1 MSEATDS
8 LRGRLMVASPA
19 MLDPNFH
26 RTVVLL
32 IEHGEEGA
40 LGVIL
45 NRATEMSV
53 GDPLPA
59 WQDHAADPGVVF
71 VGGPVQRSSAICLG
85 HSTSPVRTSGW
96 APVFDGIGTVD
107 LNEEPARVPG
117 VAKVRV
123 FAGHAGWGPLQ
134 LEDEMDDG
142 AWVVCDAR
150 AADVLDPEPDL
161 LWDRVV
167 ERQPGVVPLL
177 TRFPPDPDL
186 N

>member
-1 MSEATDS
+1 MSS
-8 LRGRLMVASPA
+8 LRGRLVVASPA

-40 LGVIL
+40 LGVVL
-45 NRATEMSV
+45 NRATEMPV
-53 GDPLPA
+53 GEPLPT
-59 WQDHAADPGVVF
+59 WEPYAADPAVVY
-71 VGGPVQRSSAICLG
+71 VGGPVQRSAAICLG
-85 HSTSPVRTSGW
+85 RSKVPIRTSGW
-96 APVFDGIGTVD
+96 APVFGDIGTVD
-107 LNEEPARVPG
+107 LNEDPSEVPG
-117 VAKVRV
+117 VAQVRV

-134 LEDEMDDG
+134 LEDEMDEG
-142 AWVVCDAR
+142 AWVVCDATP
-150 AADVLDPEPDL
+150 ADVLDPEPDL

-177 TRFPPDPDL
+177 TRFPPDPEL

>member
-1 MSEATDS
+1 MDS
-8 LRGRLMVASPA
+8 LRGRLILSSPA

-40 LGVIL
+40 LGVVL
-45 NRATEMSV
+45 NRATEMPV

-59 WQDHAADPGVVF
+59 WQDYAAEPAVVF

-85 HSTSPVRTSGW
+85 QSSIPTRSPGW
-96 APVFDGIGTVD
+96 APVFDSIGTVD
-107 LNEEPARVPG
+107 LNEAPSEVPG
-117 VAKVRV
+117 VAQVRV

-134 LEDEMDDG
+134 LEDEMDEG

-150 AADVLDPEPDL
+150 PADVLDPEPDL
-161 LWDRVV
+161 MWDRVV

>member
-1 MSEATDS
+1 MTGSM
-8 LRGRLMVASPA
+8 RGRLMVASPA
-19 MLDPNFH
+19 MLDPNFA

-32 IEHGEEGA
+32 LEHGEEGA
-40 LGVIL
+40 LGLVL
-45 NRATEMSV
+45 NRATEMPV
-53 GDPLPA
+53 GDPLPG
-59 WQDHAADPGVVF
+59 WQSYAAEPAVVF

-85 HSTSPVRTSGW
+85 RSDSPTRSPGW
-96 APVFDGIGTVD
+96 APVFDRIGTVD
-107 LNEEPARVPG
+107 LNEVPADVPG
-117 VAKVRV
+117 VARVRV

-134 LEDEMDDG
+134 LEDEMDEG
-142 AWVVCDAR
+142 AWVVCDAS
-150 AADVLDPEPDL
+150 AADVLDPDPDL

>member
-1 MSEATDS
+1 
-8 LRGRLMVASPA
+8 MVASPA

-40 LGVIL
+40 LGVVL
-45 NRATEMSV
+45 NRATEMPV
-53 GDPLPA
+53 GEPLPA
-59 WQDHAADPGVVF
+59 WHDHAAAPAVVF

-85 HSTSPVRTSGW
+85 RTTDPEGSVGFG
-96 APVFDGIGTVD
+96 PVFDGVGTVD
-107 LNEEPARVPG
+107 LNEAPDDVPG
-117 VAKVRV
+117 VATVRV

-134 LEDEMDDG
+134 LEDELDEG
-142 AWVVCDAR
+142 AWVVCDAWPG
-150 AADVLDPEPDL
+150 DVFDPEPDL

>member
-1 MSEATDS
+1 MTGS
-8 LRGRLMVASPA
+8 LRGRLRVASPA

-40 LGVIL
+40 LGLVL
-45 NRATEMSV
+45 NRATEMPV
-53 GDPLPA
+53 GEPLPP
-59 WQDHAADPGVVF
+59 WQSYAADPAVLF
-71 VGGPVQRSSAICLG
+71 VGGPVQRDSAICLG
-85 HSTSPVRTSGW
+85 QSGTPLRSGGW
-96 APVFDGIGTVD
+96 APVFDGIGTVN
-107 LNEEPARVPG
+107 LNEDPAAVPG
-117 VAKVRV
+117 VTRVRV

-134 LEDEMDDG
+134 LEDEMDEG

-150 AADVLDPEPDL
+150 PDDVLDPDPDL

-167 ERQPGVVPLL
+167 ERQPGVVALL

>member
-1 MSEATDS
+1 MTES
-8 LRGRLMVASPA
+8 LRGRLVVASPA

-40 LGVIL
+40 LGVVL
-45 NRATEMSV
+45 NRATEMPV
-53 GDPLPA
+53 GEPLPA
-59 WQDHAADPGVVF
+59 WHDYAAEPAVVF
-71 VGGPVQRSSAICLG
+71 VGGPVQRGSAICLG
-85 HSTSPVRTSGW
+85 RSAAVERSPGW
-96 APVFDGIGTVD
+96 SPVFDGIGTVD
-107 LNEEPARVPG
+107 LNEAPAEVPG
-117 VAKVRV
+117 VAQVRV
-123 FAGHAGWGPLQ
+123 FAGYAGWGPLQ
-134 LEDEMDDG
+134 LEDEMDEG
-142 AWVVCDAR
+142 AWVVCDAQP
-150 AADVLDPEPDL
+150 ADVLDPDPDL

>member
-1 MSEATDS
+1 MSS
-8 LRGRLMVASPA
+8 LRGRLVVASPA

-40 LGVIL
+40 LGVVL
-45 NRATEMSV
+45 NRATEMPV
-53 GDPLPA
+53 GEPLPL
-59 WQDHAADPGVVF
+59 WEDHAADPAVVY
-71 VGGPVQRSSAICLG
+71 VGGPVQPRGAICLG
-85 HSTSPVRTSGW
+85 RSDPPIRTSGW
-96 APVFDGIGTVD
+96 APVFADIGTVD
-107 LNEEPARVPG
+107 LNMDPSELPEVG
-117 VAKVRV
+117 QVRV

-134 LEDEMDDG
+134 LEDEMDEG

-150 AADVLDPEPDL
+150 PDDVFAPDPDQ
-161 LWDRVV
+161 LWAQVV
-167 ERQPGVVPLL
+167 ERQGGVVPLL

>member
-1 MSEATDS
+1 MTRS
-8 LRGRLMVASPA
+8 LRGRLVVASPA

-45 NRATEMSV
+45 NRATEMPV
-53 GDPLPA
+53 GEPLPR
-59 WQDHAADPGVVF
+59 WEPYAADPAVVY
-71 VGGPVQRSSAICLG
+71 VGGPVQGQSAICLG
-85 HSTSPVRTSGW
+85 RADPPVRTPAW
-96 APVFDGIGTVD
+96 APVFADIGTVD
-107 LNEEPARVPG
+107 LNEDPSDVPG
-117 VAKVRV
+117 VQRIRV

-134 LEDEMDDG
+134 LEDEMDEG
-142 AWVVCDAR
+142 AWVVCDALPD
-150 AADVLDPEPDL
+150 DVLDPDPDQ
-161 LWDRVV
+161 LWNRVV
-167 ERQPGVVPLL
+167 ERQGGIVPLL

>member
-1 MSEATDS
+1 
-8 LRGRLMVASPA
+8 

-26 RTVVLL
+26 RTVVLM

-40 LGVIL
+40 LGVVL
-45 NRATEMSV
+45 NRATEMPV

-59 WQDHAADPGVVF
+59 WHDQAAQPAVVF

-85 HSTSPVRTSGW
+85 RTADPARSGGFG
-96 APVFDGIGTVD
+96 PVFDGIGTVD
-107 LNEEPARVPG
+107 LNEAPTDLPG
-117 VAKVRV
+117 VVEVRV

-134 LEDEMDDG
+134 LEDELDEG
-142 AWVVCDAR
+142 AWVVCEAR

>member
-1 MSEATDS
+1 
-8 LRGRLMVASPA
+8 MVASPA
-19 MLDPNFH
+19 MVDPNFH

-40 LGVIL
+40 LGVVL
-45 NRATEMSV
+45 NRATEMPV
-53 GDPLPA
+53 GDPLPG
-59 WQDHAADPGVVF
+59 WQPYAAEPGVVF

-85 HSTSPVRTSGW
+85 QSTTPTRSNGWSPVFG
-96 APVFDGIGTVD
+96 GIGTVD
-107 LNEEPARVPG
+107 LNEVPTEVPG
-117 VAKVRV
+117 VTSVRV

-134 LEDEMDDG
+134 LEDEMDEG
-142 AWVVCDAR
+142 AWVVCDAH
-150 AADVLDPEPDL
+150 AGDVLDPDPDL
-161 LWDRVV
+161 LWDHVV

>member
-1 MSEATDS
+1 
-8 LRGRLMVASPA
+8 MVASPA

-40 LGVIL
+40 LGVVL
-45 NRATEMSV
+45 NRATEMPV
-53 GDPLPA
+53 GEPLPA
-59 WQDHAADPGVVF
+59 WQEHAAEPAVIF

-85 HSTSPVRTSGW
+85 RSSHHGRSGGW

-107 LNEEPARVPG
+107 LNEAPADVPG
-117 VAKVRV
+117 VETVRV

-134 LEDEMDDG
+134 LEDELDEG
-142 AWVVCDAR
+142 AWVICDAQPS
-150 AADVLDPEPDL
+150 DVLDAEPDL
-161 LWDRVV
+161 MWDRVMA
-167 ERQPGVVPLL
+167 RQPGVVPLL
-177 TRFPPDPDL
+177 TRFPVDPDL